1 MKQFEELQPFFMRMS
16 LSGPMQNLA
25 VQIVQRSKQ
34 GKGSVPFVVMGL
46 PFECALLRVEDRA
59 GFVPRPGIGSF
70 RRNRAQGPG
79 LVDRGKVR
87 SHPRTSVQ
95 NADRWKP

>member
-46 PFECALLRVEDRA
+46 RSNVLYSEWKTGL
-59 GFVPRPGIGSF
+59 GSF
-70 RRNRAQGPG
+70 QGLALALFVATEHTRA
-79 LVDRGKVR
+79 R
-87 SHPRTSVQ
+87 SGGSR
-95 NADRWKP
+95 